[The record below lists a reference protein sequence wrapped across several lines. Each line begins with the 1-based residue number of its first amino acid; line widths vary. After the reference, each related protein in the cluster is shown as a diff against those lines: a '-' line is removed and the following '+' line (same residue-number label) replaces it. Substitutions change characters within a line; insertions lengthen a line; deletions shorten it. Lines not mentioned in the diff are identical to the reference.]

1 MVLKIEN
8 KIESIEIC
16 SNQEHDVTRINSI
29 KSLYKEVR
37 QESKSPTFALT

>member
-1 MVLKIEN
+1 MGIQIKKVTKEYAE
-8 KIESIEIC
+8 KEI
-16 SNQEHDVTRINSI
+16 INSI